1 MKHTHLMEVQLGQ
14 SLYDVYK
21 AAKNLLEND
30 ASCIE
35 VRVLFRGFLLTLNG
49 NMTYGMFAEL
59 YEICAQNRRKQ
70 LMSNPTANNQFSL
83 ERAKAGDAIETVEGH
98 ERRFI
103 AYLPDRRERMRVVV
117 LDPKAD
123 KLYSHHEDGR
133 HCELVQS
140 LALRMRP
147 KARRKMKRYVVTFR
161 GDTPPIYTVSM
172 PYENESDAKLY
183 AEVVEDGQVHEITVK
198 VDN

>member
-1 MKHTHLMEVQLGQ
+1 MKTEKI
-14 SLYDVYK
+14 VYYK
-21 AAKNLLEND
+21 VDLTNAEIEAA
-30 ASCIE
+30 
-35 VRVLFRGFLLTLNG
+35 
-49 NMTYGMFAEL
+49 
-59 YEICAQNRRKQ
+59 RKVIHS
-70 LMSNPTANNQFSL
+70 MNSNNQFSL

-103 AYLPDRRERMRVVV
+103 AYLPDRRERMRLVV

-147 KARRKMKRYVVTFR
+147 KARRKVKRFITSHTYNLHKPDGIHKILRV
-161 GDTPPIYTVSM
+161 DNNL
-172 PYENESDAKLY
+172 YEHRSDA
-183 AEVVEDGQVHEITVK
+183 VERASLFTDGQVHEITVE
-198 VDN
+198 VDD